1 MKPSVSTG
9 SDFKVSGA
17 TSTEWP
23 AKDDKESKRER
34 RKQSNRESARRSR
47 LRKQAETEE
56 LARKVELLTAENTS
70 LRNEISKLTDSS
82 QKLRMENAALME
94 KLAGGTSDQAQE
106 ASAGHQTTATAPP
119 PSARVV
125 KNFLSMM
132 DVEGPSRGGGSR
144 RTEHGA
150 PRLRQLLSSG
160 GPLAADA
167 VAAS

>member
-1 MKPSVSTG
+1 MSHFLKRTLNL
-9 SDFKVSGA
+9 
-17 TSTEWP
+17 TS
-23 AKDDKESKRER
+23 
-34 RKQSNRESARRSR
+34 Q
-47 LRKQAETEE
+47 
-56 LARKVELLTAENTS
+56 
-70 LRNEISKLTDSS
+70 
-82 QKLRMENAALME
+82 E

-106 ASAGHQTTATAPP
+106 ASAGHPQTATAAP

-144 RTEHGA
+144 RMEHGA
-150 PRLRQLLSSG
+150 PRLRQLLGS

>member
-1 MKPSVSTG
+1 
-9 SDFKVSGA
+9 
-17 TSTEWP
+17 
-23 AKDDKESKRER
+23 
-34 RKQSNRESARRSR
+34 
-47 LRKQAETEE
+47 
-56 LARKVELLTAENTS
+56 
-70 LRNEISKLTDSS
+70 
-82 QKLRMENAALME
+82 MENAALMVLHLLTAYILELLSTFCFILNNEHVPSLFSETNPSHHTTLQE